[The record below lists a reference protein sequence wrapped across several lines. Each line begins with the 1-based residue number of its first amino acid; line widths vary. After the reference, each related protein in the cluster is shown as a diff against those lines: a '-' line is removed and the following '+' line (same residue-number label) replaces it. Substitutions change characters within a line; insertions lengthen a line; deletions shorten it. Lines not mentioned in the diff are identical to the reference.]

1 MAIGGVA
8 SRLYI
13 ISLGSLSKQYGTNT
27 SNNNNVWDDYII
39 VVFYVV
45 CVLLRSW
52 TSNCLCLEAG
62 LSSLKF

>member
-8 SRLYI
+8 FRLYI
-13 ISLGSLSKQYGTNT
+13 INLGSLSKQYGTNT
-27 SNNNNVWDDYII
+27 SNNNNVWDDYIMA
-39 VVFYVV
+39 V

-52 TSNCLCLEAG
+52 TSNWLCLEAG